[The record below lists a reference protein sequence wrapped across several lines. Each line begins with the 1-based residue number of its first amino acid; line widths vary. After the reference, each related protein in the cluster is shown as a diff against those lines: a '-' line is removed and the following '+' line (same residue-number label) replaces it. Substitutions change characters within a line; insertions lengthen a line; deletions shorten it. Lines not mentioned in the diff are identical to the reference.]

1 MRFIAIS
8 NNVDSA
14 LNDGS
19 NEFVPFLN
27 ITNEWYVRD
36 TSRKIKSVL
45 HNKGM
50 DGKTLDQQRNLL
62 KMRGDGVKQS
72 VAHMPDR

>member
-1 MRFIAIS
+1 MMSKAVTATVSQTRRESWKNVRFIAIS

-27 ITNEWYVRD
+27 ITNEWYVR
-36 TSRKIKSVL
+36 
-45 HNKGM
+45 
-50 DGKTLDQQRNLL
+50 
-62 KMRGDGVKQS
+62 